1 MRLPQPLVKGI
12 LTRRYKRFLADVVL
26 EDGRTVTAHCPNP
39 GAMLGLNKP
48 GMTVWL
54 SSSSDPRRK
63 LAFTLELVEADG
75 GLVGINTQHPNRLVA
90 EALSAGAIPELAGYG
105 TVRPE
110 VAYGQASRV
119 DFLLSGPDR
128 PDCWLEVKNCHLM
141 RTPGLAEFPDC
152 VAARST
158 KHLRELAARVEAG
171 DRAVVLFVVQRED
184 CPSFGACHD
193 LDPEFAATL
202 LRVAEQGVGVLVYA
216 CEMNTAEILIK
227 RPIAWLR

>member
-1 MRLPQPLVKGI
+1 MCSFSCCLL
-12 LTRRYKRFLADVVL
+12 KR
-26 EDGRTVTAHCPNP
+26 
-39 GAMLGLNKP
+39 
-48 GMTVWL
+48 
-54 SSSSDPRRK
+54 SSSWS
-63 LAFTLELVEADG
+63 F
-75 GLVGINTQHPNRLVA
+75 
-90 EALSAGAIPELAGYG
+90 
-105 TVRPE
+105 
-110 VAYGQASRV
+110 
-119 DFLLSGPDR
+119 
-128 PDCWLEVKNCHLM
+128 EVKNCHLM